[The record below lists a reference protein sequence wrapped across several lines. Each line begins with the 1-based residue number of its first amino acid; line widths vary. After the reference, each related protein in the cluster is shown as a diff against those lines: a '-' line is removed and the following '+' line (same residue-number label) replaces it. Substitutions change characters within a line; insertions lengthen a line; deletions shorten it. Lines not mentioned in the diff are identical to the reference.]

1 MKTTRTVFLFVI
13 LLLLALA
20 AAMMYGRRL
29 LPDTAYAPAA
39 APEALFPEWNG
50 EPSVICNGNIPSFDK
65 EDLTDIC
72 FTRFSEQDALGRC
85 GAALACVGKESFP
98 TGERTS
104 IGMIRPA
111 GWQLAKYDFI
121 DNGGFLYNRC
131 HLIAWMLCGVGDDVR
146 NLITGTRYLNTEGM
160 LPYEKQIADYIHE
173 TGRHVLY
180 RVTPLYSEDDL
191 LARGVQMEAMSV
203 EDEGKALSFNVF
215 CFNVQPSVTID
226 YATVNNHLAEE
237 EPVTITG
244 PDTAPALFGSFHR
257 RALLC
262 CILLPFAAAYGLR
275 KISVRTLTH
284 LLFAT
289 GFLLAVMELLKQW
302 YSYTV
307 INGGIYDPW
316 IFPFQICS
324 VPMYLC
330 LLLPLWKE
338 RMKDTVL
345 LYLWDFCF
353 FGALLALLY
362 PEAIL
367 RAPLPLRIHGFLWHA
382 LLLFI
387 AFLILFAAKCRDDAR
402 AFFRTVLLF
411 LFFCLLA
418 TGFNLLLEGQGLPG
432 SYPDMFYLTP
442 YHPATQPFA
451 RDAETAFG
459 RPVAR
464 LLYIL
469 ALLVLGALDHLLY
482 RNVKRPARYA

>member
-1 MKTTRTVFLFVI
+1 MPDQKKKNRSAAIRIIVI
-13 LLLLALA
+13 ALTA
-20 AAMMYGRRL
+20 AALILGGRLFLYAEQEAYTPQETAL
-29 LPDTAYAPAA
+29 LEWTGSPAV
-39 APEALFPEWNG
+39 EVN
-50 EPSVICNGNIPSFDK
+50 NNRPSFD
-65 EDLTDIC
+65 EAQLSTDC
-72 FTRFSEQDALGRC
+72 FVLFSEHDALGRC
-85 GAALACVGKESFP
+85 GTALSVVGPESMP
-98 TGERTS
+98 KGERSS

-111 GWQLAKYDFI
+111 GWQIAKYDFI

-131 HLIAWMLCGVGDDVR
+131 HLIAWMLCGVNDDVR
-146 NLITGTRYLNTEGM
+146 NLITGTRYLNTEAM
-160 LPYEKQIADYIHE
+160 LPYERRIADVIRE
-173 TGRHVLY
+173 TSCHVIY
-180 RVTPLYSEDDL
+180 RVTPVFAGDEL
-191 LARGVQMEAMSV
+191 LPRGVQMEAMSV
-203 EDEGKALSFNVF
+203 EDQGAALSFNVF

-226 YATVNNHLAEE
+226 YATGNNHLVEE

-275 KISVRTLTH
+275 KISMRTLTH
-284 LLFAT
+284 LLFAA

-330 LLLPLWKE
+330 LFLPLWKG

-402 AFFRTVLLF
+402 AFFRTALLF

-418 TGFNLLLEGQGLPG
+418 TGVNLLLEGQGLPG

-442 YHPATQPFA
+442 YHPATQP
-451 RDAETAFG
+451 
-459 RPVAR
+459 VAR
-464 LLYIL
+464 EAEVLLGRLPARMLYVL
-469 ALLVLGALDHLLY
+469 ALLFLGVLDHLFF
-482 RNVKRPARYA
+482 RTVRKH